1 MRKDDFSRRLMRENQ
16 LTTDDLI
23 LPVFVLE
30 GAQRREAVTSMPGVE
45 RRSIDLLVEECREVH
60 ALGVPAIALFPVI
73 DAEAKSLLAEESYN
87 ANGLVQR
94 AVRALKEAIPTLG
107 VITDVA
113 LDPYTVHGQDGI
125 LDEEGYV
132 LNDRTVDTL
141 IKQALSHAEAGADV
155 IAPSDMMDGRIGS
168 IRAML

>member
-1 MRKDDFSRRLMRENQ
+1 MRRMRKDDFSRRLMRENQ
-16 LTTDDLI
+16 LTADDLI

-30 GAQRREAVTSMPGVE
+30 DSQRREAVTSMPGVE
-45 RRSIDLLVEECREVH
+45 RLSIDLLVEECREVH
-60 ALGVPAIALFPVI
+60 ALGVPGIALFPVI
-73 DAEAKSLLAEESYN
+73 DAEAKSLLAEKSYN

-125 LDEEGYV
+125 LDDDGYV
-132 LNDRTVDTL
+132 LNDHTMATY
-141 IKQALSHAEAGADV
+141 
-155 IAPSDMMDGRIGS
+155 
-168 IRAML
+168 